1 MAVQTR
7 QQLNV
12 VKKDNVFLYY
22 PNIIGY
28 LRVILMMVSFYTAQ
42 TSYIT
47 TFCCYFLSFFGDVV
61 DGYVARRFNQCSTFG
76 AIFDMITDRVATCG
90 LLVVLS
96 NCYPA
101 YSIAFISLI
110 ALDIY
115 SHWLHVER
123 YVRCRHSNILN
134 PLIILISKNNNH
146 NYHL

>member
-7 QQLNV
+7 KQTA
-12 VKKDNVFLYY
+12 KETDNVFLYY

-28 LRVILMMVSFYTAQ
+28 LRVIFMMIAFYTAQ
-42 TSYIT
+42 TSYVT
-47 TFCCYFLSFFGDVV
+47 TFTCYFLSFFGDVV

-96 NCYPA
+96 NCYPT

-123 YVRCRHSNILN
+123 YYIGITFNFDVTHTLQFVDCFYV
-134 PLIILISKNNNH
+134 PVVFM
-146 NYHL
+146 